1 MVLTGRARAKDI
13 SILRDAEIEN
23 IIRTYATPI
32 FAVAGLD
39 PAAVHVY
46 VVNDPTLNSLVA
58 GGQTL
63 FVNSGT
69 ILRSETP
76 NQLVGIIAH
85 ETGHISGG
93 HLARTDEALRHAT
106 IQNIIA
112 LVVGA
117 AAAAASGNGGA
128 GAAAILGGSR
138 PAQRSFLPFSITQD
152 ASTDQAGLSFL
163 DRTRQSGEGLL
174 TFFQIL
180 QQQALLSASPLDP
193 VM

>member
-1 MVLTGRARAKDI
+1 MLRILSRILGVLLVSSVVLAGRAQAQEI

-23 IIRTYATPI
+23 IIRTYAAPI

-39 PAAVHVY
+39 AAAVHVY
-46 VVNDPTLNSLVA
+46 VVNDPTLNSFVA
-58 GGQTL
+58 GGQNL
-63 FVNSGT
+63 FMNSGT

-76 NQLVGIIAH
+76 NQLIGIIAH

-117 AAAAASGNGGA
+117 AAAAASGR
-128 GAAAILGGSR
+128 AAEISISR
-138 PAQRSFLPFSITQD
+138 VSMDEPPCAD
-152 ASTDQAGLSFL
+152 A
-163 DRTRQSGEGLL
+163 
-174 TFFQIL
+174 
-180 QQQALLSASPLDP
+180 
-193 VM
+193 

>member
-1 MVLTGRARAKDI
+1 MLRILSRILCVLLASSVVLTGSARAQDI

-46 VVNDPTLNSLVA
+46 VVNDPTLNSFVA
-58 GGQTL
+58 GGQNL
-63 FVNSGT
+63 FMNSGT

-117 AAAAASGNGGA
+117 AAAAASGA
-128 GAAAILGGSR
+128 GAA
-138 PAQRSFLPFSITQD
+138 PRS
-152 ASTDQAGLSFL
+152 STDAW
-163 DRTRQSGEGLL
+163 
-174 TFFQIL
+174 
-180 QQQALLSASPLDP
+180 
-193 VM
+193 